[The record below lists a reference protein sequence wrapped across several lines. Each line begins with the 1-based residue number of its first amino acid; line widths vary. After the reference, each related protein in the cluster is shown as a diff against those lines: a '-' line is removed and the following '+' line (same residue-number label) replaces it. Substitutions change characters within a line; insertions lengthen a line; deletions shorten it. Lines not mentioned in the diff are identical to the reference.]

1 MGPTTNPTSMRHAM
15 HRCLVAFTVLLI
27 APRIADAQ
35 LRDTSLRESSVKATA
50 STPDG
55 APLAWMAGCW
65 EQRTPRR
72 IVQELWLPP
81 ASGTMIGMGRTLRH
95 TAAGDSL
102 VEMEFL
108 RIVARDGAWA
118 YLAQP
123 GGQPPT
129 EFTSHAAGDT
139 SVTFTN
145 LQHDFPQQ
153 ITYRRRGA
161 DSLVA
166 RVEGVV
172 NGATRAIEFP
182 YARGACW

>member
-1 MGPTTNPTSMRHAM
+1 MRHAM
-15 HRCLVAFTVLLI
+15 HRCLVALAALL
-27 APRIADAQ
+27 AVPRIAAAQ
-35 LRDTSLRESSVKATA
+35 PTSSRDTVVKATGLA
-50 STPDG
+50 APA

-65 EQRTPRR
+65 EQKTPRR

-81 ASGTMIGMGRTLRH
+81 ASGTLQGMGRTLRR
-95 TAAGDSL
+95 TATGDSL

-108 RIVARDGAWA
+108 RIVARDGAWV

-153 ITYRRRGA
+153 VTYRRRGA

-182 YARGACW
+182 YARARCW

>member
-1 MGPTTNPTSMRHAM
+1 MRLVLPRLAVVALVTSV
-15 HRCLVAFTVLLI
+15 VAT
-27 APRIADAQ
+27 APRVARAQ
-35 LRDTSLRESSVKATA
+35 APRDRA
-50 STPDG
+50 SASASAPVAS

-81 ASGTMIGMGRTLRH
+81 ASGTLQGMGRTLRR

-108 RIVARDGAWA
+108 RIVARDGAWV

-129 EFTSHAAGDT
+129 EFTAHAMSDT

-153 ITYRRRGA
+153 VTYTRRGA

-172 NGATRAIEFP
+172 NGATRTIEFP
-182 YARGACW
+182 YARAVCW